1 MTLQDPIE
9 ISSDDEVEAEGPKE
23 EVQADGQ
30 PVRRT
35 TRSNAH
41 MSTGSKFKVRPYR
54 NPSSSRIEGGRP
66 LISSEDY
73 AMPYCLY
80 CSRVGVRYNTCIW
93 NLVRDS
99 CPLLSEVLRASGPAP
114 AMRIAVD
121 FLQQP
126 SDICWWSE
134 SLLLNFSLQGLKA
147 LYPPGGGPDSVQVV
161 ASDLARLDPDEFLNY
176 TIIDFFIK
184 CIFHLFLQPL
194 EFLSERV
201 GLCHRPCNL

>member
-9 ISSDDEVEAEGPKE
+9 ISSDDEVETEGPKE

-54 NPSSSRIEGGRP
+54 TPSSSLKEGGRT
-66 LISSEDY
+66 LILSEDY
-73 AMPYCLY
+73 AVPYCLY
-80 CSRVGVRYNTCIW
+80 CFRVEIGNKTCIW
-93 NLVRDS
+93 TLVRNS
-99 CPLLSEVLRASGPAP
+99 SPLLSEVLRASGPAP
-114 AMRIAVD
+114 AMRIAID
-121 FLQQP
+121 FLQKP
-126 SDICWWSE
+126 SNICWQSE
-134 SLLLNFSLQGLKA
+134 SLLLNCFLQGLKA

-161 ASDLARLDPDEFLNY
+161 ASDLARLDPDEFLND

-194 EFLSERV
+194 EF
-201 GLCHRPCNL
+201 